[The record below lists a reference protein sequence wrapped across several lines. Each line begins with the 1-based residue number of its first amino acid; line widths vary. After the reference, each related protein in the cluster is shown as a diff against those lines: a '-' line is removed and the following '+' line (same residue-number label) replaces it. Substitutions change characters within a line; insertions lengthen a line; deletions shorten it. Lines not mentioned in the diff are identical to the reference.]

1 MTGTFFPACVT
12 VGDEFIAG
20 RDLKFTSRGYE
31 LWSLSLPPCAVTD
44 GDAADM
50 QSHVFTC
57 AQINRQSEQFPWM
70 WWRAPPNRFLTTLYC
85 CEAFYKLSLVKTVM
99 MEIMAANALCD
110 VNINLLINATERR
123 QLMNVL
129 LHSSL
134 VTTLKQLSTEGRP
147 FASMK
152 MCFFGGGR
160 GMMSLKGP
168 AERVCLIKWRF
179 GVKI

>member
-129 LHSSL
+129 LHSDDSEAAEHRRSAL
-134 VTTLKQLSTEGRP
+134 CLHEDVFFWGWAWDDVT
-147 FASMK
+147 
-152 MCFFGGGR
+152 
-160 GMMSLKGP
+160 
-168 AERVCLIKWRF
+168 ERTRRESVLD
-179 GVKI
+179 